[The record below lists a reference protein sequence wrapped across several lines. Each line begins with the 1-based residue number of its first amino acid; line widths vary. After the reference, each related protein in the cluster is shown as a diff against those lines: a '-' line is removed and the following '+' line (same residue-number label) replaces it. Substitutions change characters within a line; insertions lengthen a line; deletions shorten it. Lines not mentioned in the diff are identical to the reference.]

1 MSDDYVNPNDWPLVK
16 TLKRFADDCK
26 YLPWLQPLRY
36 GIAMSRAAERIEEL
50 EAELRRLQRGLS
62 LARGVI
68 RGGES
73 WSDHVDEMT
82 SLHQPEQKA

>member
-26 YLPWLQPLRY
+26 YLSCEKGLY

-82 SLHQPEQKA
+82 SLHQPEEEA